1 MVQNPGGAFLSK
13 VDIFFATRD
22 SQLPVTLQIRD
33 VVNGYPGKRV
43 LPFSE
48 VTLNPS
54 QVNIS
59 STTVAMTDG
68 SGSNYPKYDTP
79 TTFTFPSPVYVQD
92 GEEYCIVLASDSNN
106 YKVWIS
112 QMGDIIPASSRT
124 ISEQPYAGVLFK
136 SQNASTWTANQDQ
149 DLKFT
154 VYRANFDTLV
164 TGSVVFTND
173 VLPTPVIDTDPFET
187 VSGTNKIRVWH
198 RDHGLFTGSKVQFD
212 NTDTTVYAGE
222 TSSGGTITTSTSS
235 TTVTGTGTLFITDFT
250 ASGAALFRAS
260 DGKCIGI
267 VDHVTNDTTLVLKA
281 NASVTIGTGVAYK
294 YALPINGIPVTEIYR
309 DTLGAAITQTISDVD
324 LDSYCITVTTNAST
338 TGYTGGDMVRA
349 GYNVIYDVVQPS
361 IQYQNFPDTNCDF
374 TFKGTSGKSVDG
386 SESPYV
392 LGTYSGV
399 TPNDSNYLNAPGVIA
414 STINQ
419 STFVGS
425 KTAFLQATISSSNSS
440 VTPIIDTHR
449 TSLITVS
456 NKLNNPSQDNVN
468 VANLDDRTLF
478 TGATG
483 AYSFANVG
491 SAWAASTSKVVG
503 DQVNYAGN
511 LYTVTIAGT
520 TGTSAPIH
528 TAGLAVNGTAT
539 LAYAGNSSTI
549 TSTNAAVCA
558 LMQTVSVGKYVTI
571 SSATTAGNNG
581 TYLVTKVAGDGSTT
595 GTITILKTSTTTAEA
610 AVSGTTVKLRTLFVD
625 EIAPKGS
632 TSVNKYISK
641 AIKLENPSSFFRV
654 RLSTN
659 CPSDSNVLVYYKTN
673 PVGSTQDLELVNWT
687 LSSPDYPIKKVQNG
701 NGTFYD
707 VDYSEEN
714 LVPFDSI
721 AVKIVMQSTN
731 SSAPPRIKDLRII
744 ACA

>member
-1 MVQNPGGAFLSK
+1 
-13 VDIFFATRD
+13 
-22 SQLPVTLQIRD
+22 
-33 VVNGYPGKRV
+33 
-43 LPFSE
+43 
-48 VTLNPS
+48 
-54 QVNIS
+54 
-59 STTVAMTDG
+59 
-68 SGSNYPKYDTP
+68 
-79 TTFTFPSPVYVQD
+79 
-92 GEEYCIVLASDSNN
+92 
-106 YKVWIS
+106 
-112 QMGDIIPASSRT
+112 MGDIIPASSRT

-222 TSSGGTITTSTSS
+222 ASSGGTITTSTSS

-267 VDHVTNDTTLVLKA
+267 VNYVTNDTTLVLKA

-483 AYSFANVG
+483 AYSFANAG
-491 SAWAASTSKVVG
+491 SAWTANTAKVVG

-511 LYTVTIAGT
+511 LYTVTQAGT
-520 TGTSAPIH
+520 TGNVAPTHTVGSVSNTPLNSTLSGVIITG
-528 TAGLAVNGTAT
+528 TAGQFSCTSTSLSLGQPITITGSYGGTGSITSYATGTTYYIITTNGTTTFT
-539 LAYAGNSSTI
+539 LSASLGGSAITTTAGTPTGLTYTTTGGTLVLTYAGNSSTI